1 MTESA
6 GTALPL
12 VPAYVAGLTYS
23 PIHDETCLVSK
34 AAFEIDQLRS
44 VLDSRELAEAWLNG
58 LGIANPRAGYSNL
71 TKLAGIVPL
80 DLLSVLLDQFAEAAS
95 QLADADMA
103 LNNLE
108 RFFQAARSPL
118 AMAALFER
126 DPAALPNLL
135 LILNSS
141 QHLSDQLCADP
152 ESYELLR
159 LTEGRP
165 VARDLIVEELLA
177 DVRRLENEED
187 VLAAL
192 RRFKR
197 RETLRI
203 AYGDLV
209 LGVPVAQITRQISY
223 VADASVEAALEFALR
238 KIWKRKHPTNGR
250 QHSPP
255 RFVVLALG
263 KLGGL
268 ELNYSS
274 DIDLVFLYQ
283 QVESLAAR
291 DGDSG
296 REFVTAV
303 AQELISLLTV
313 TTDLG
318 FVYRV
323 DMRLRPEGRQGPL
336 CADIEQALG
345 YYDMRGRT
353 WERQAYV
360 KARPIAG
367 DRDLGYEYLT
377 RLEPWIYR
385 RYLSL
390 TDITGIKSLKR
401 RIEDSSTNGELASSD
416 VKTGMGG
423 IRDIEFV
430 IQFLQL
436 LNGGALEQVRT
447 GNTLEAIAK
456 LNQAGAL
463 THQESTI
470 LEENYSFL
478 RKLEHRLQ
486 IMYDLQTHQLPKDVE
501 DLTKLARRMAYTNK
515 ANVPALEA
523 FRKDYKQRT
532 EVNRKIL
539 DHLLHDAFGDDAGTE
554 PEVDL
559 VNDPDPS
566 SETIDG
572 VMGKYPFAD
581 TRAAYSNLMSL
592 AEERIPFLSTRRCRM
607 FLASI
612 APRLLAAIAQTPD
625 PDGTLINL
633 SRVSDSLGGKAALWE
648 LFSSNHPS
656 LNLYV
661 TLCAACPYLSG
672 ILTSNP
678 GMIDELLDSLLIG
691 KLPDLATLE
700 ASLAELTR
708 GAEDKEPILHSFKV
722 SQHLRVGVRDILG
735 KDDIQA
741 THAELSDVAEACL
754 RHIVEVEK
762 TKLIEKRGEP
772 RIGEPSSVPITDGDL
787 PPYWQW
793 HPGAE
798 HIGEP
803 CEFIVLALGKLGG
816 REPNYHSDL
825 DLVFLYEADGMT
837 HASRRSNVENTSNNH
852 FFSELGQRIIKHTS
866 HFGPYGRLYEVDPRL
881 RPTGRSGSLAVSL
894 AGFVR
899 YFHEG
904 GGQLWERQSLCKAR
918 VIYGGPHAAQRAID
932 AVNEA
937 MYWKPWQSSDAAE
950 IRAMRMKLEE
960 TASPRNLKRGPG
972 GTVDTEFLVQMLQLK
987 HGAEMREVRK
997 PGTLAGLLALEQAGV
1012 LKADDAIFLRSAYGF
1027 QRSIEARIRLMDTA
1041 GRHEYPEDPREQA
1054 KLSFLMGTSDPAELE
1069 KKVFDTFH
1077 KVRETFN
1084 RVFDKAERE

>member
-1 MTESA
+1 
-6 GTALPL
+6 
-12 VPAYVAGLTYS
+12 
-23 PIHDETCLVSK
+23 VSK
-34 AAFEIDQLRS
+34 VAIEIDQLRS
-44 VLDSRELAEAWLNG
+44 VLNSREAAEPWLAA
-58 LGIANPRAGYSNL
+58 LGIVNTRAAYINL
-71 TKLAGIVPL
+71 TKLAALVPL
-80 DLLSVLLDQFAEAAS
+80 DLLGNILEQFAGAAPL
-95 QLADADMA
+95 LADPDMA

-108 RFFQAARSPL
+108 RFFLASRSPL
-118 AMAALFER
+118 SMAALFER
-126 DPAALPNLL
+126 DPHALPNLL
-135 LILNSS
+135 LILNNS

-165 VARDLIVEELLA
+165 VARELLIEELLA

-223 VADASVEAALEFALR
+223 VADATVEAALEFAIR
-238 KIWKRKHPTNGR
+238 KVWKRKHPNNGR
-250 QHSPP
+250 QHSPT

-283 QVESLAAR
+283 QAEGIAR
-291 DGDSG
+291 EGDSG
-296 REFVTAV
+296 HEFSTAV
-303 AQELISLLTV
+303 AQELISLLTE

-336 CADIEQALG
+336 CASVEQALS

-367 DRDLGYEYLT
+367 DMELGYEYLV
-377 RLEPWIYR
+377 RMEPWIYR

-401 RIEDSSTNGELASSD
+401 RIEDRSTSSELASSD
-416 VKTGMGG
+416 VKTGHGG
-423 IRDIEFV
+423 IRDIEFA

-436 LNGGALEQVRT
+436 LNGGALDQVRT
-447 GNTLEAIAK
+447 GNTLEAIIK

-463 THQESTI
+463 THQESMI
-470 LEENYSFL
+470 LEENYSNL

-486 IMYDLQTHQLPKDVE
+486 IMYDLQTHQLPQATS
-501 DLTKLARRMAYTNK
+501 DLTKVARRMGYTDR
-515 ANVPALEA
+515 AGVTALEA

-532 EVNRKIL
+532 EVNRRIL
-539 DHLLHDAFGDDAGTE
+539 DHLLHDAFGDDAATE

-559 VNDPDPS
+559 VNNPDPAL
-566 SETIDG
+566 ETIDR
-572 VMGKYPFAD
+572 VLSKYPFAD
-581 TRAAYSNLMSL
+581 PRTAYTNLMSL
-592 AEERIPFLSTRRCRM
+592 AEERIPFLNTRRCRM

-612 APRLLAAIAQTPD
+612 APRLLSAIARTPD
-625 PDGTLINL
+625 PDGTLVTL

-648 LFSSNHPS
+648 LFSSNHAT

-678 GMIDELLDSLLIG
+678 GMIDELLDSLLID

-700 ASLAELTR
+700 ASLAELTH

-735 KDDIQA
+735 KDDIQD
-741 THAELSDVAEACL
+741 THAALSDVAEACL
-754 RHIVEVEK
+754 RHIVEVE
-762 TKLIEKRGEP
+762 TAKLMEKRGEP
-772 RIGEPSSVPITDGDL
+772 RIGEPGSVPLTDGEV

-798 HIGEP
+798 RIGQP

-825 DLVFLYEADGMT
+825 DLVFLYEADGQT
-837 HASRRSNVENTSNNH
+837 HAPRRSTIQNTSNNH
-852 FFSELGQRIIKHTS
+852 FFSELGQRIIKRAT
-866 HFGPYGRLYEVDPRL
+866 HFGPYGRLYDVDPRL
-881 RPTGRSGSLAVSL
+881 RPTGRSGSLALSL

-918 VIYGGPHAAQRAID
+918 VIVGSKQAAARALD
-932 AVNEA
+932 AVTEA
-937 MYWKPWQSSDAAE
+937 VYCQPWQAGDAAE
-950 IRAMRMKLEE
+950 IRAMRTKLEE
-960 TASPRNLKRGPG
+960 SATERNLKRGPG
-972 GTVDTEFLVQMLQLK
+972 GTMDTEFLVQMLQLK
-987 HGAEMREVRK
+987 HGAAMPAVRK
-997 PGTLAGLLALEQAGV
+997 PGTIAGLLALEKAGV
-1012 LKADDAIFLRSAYGF
+1012 LKADDAIFLRNAYSF
-1027 QRSIEARIRLMDTA
+1027 QRSIEARIRLMDAT
-1041 GRHEYPEDPREQA
+1041 GRHEFPEDPREQA
-1054 KLSFLMGTSDPAELE
+1054 KLSFLMGTSDSAQLD
-1069 KKVFDTFH
+1069 KKVFDTFR
-1077 KVRETFN
+1077 KVRETYIK
-1084 RVFDKAERE
+1084 VFDRAERD

>member
-1 MTESA
+1 
-6 GTALPL
+6 LPAA
-12 VPAYVAGLTYS
+12 VRNFPS
-23 PIHDETCLVSK
+23 DEICLVSK
-34 AAFEIDQLRS
+34 LAIEIDQLRS
-44 VLDSRELAEAWLNG
+44 VLNSREAAEPWLAAV
-58 LGIANPRAGYSNL
+58 GIVNTRAAYLNL
-71 TKLAGIVPL
+71 TKLAALVPL
-80 DLLSVLLDQFAEAAS
+80 DLLTIILEQFADAAP
-95 QLADADMA
+95 QLADPDMA

-108 RFFQAARSPL
+108 RFFLASRSPL
-118 AMAALFER
+118 SMAALFER
-126 DPAALPNLL
+126 DPHALTNLL

-141 QHLSDQLCADP
+141 QHLSDQLCVDP

-165 VARDLIVEELLA
+165 VARELLIEELLT
-177 DVRRLENEED
+177 DIRRLENEED
-187 VLAAL
+187 VMAAL

-223 VADASVEAALEFALR
+223 VADATVEAALEFALR
-238 KIWKRKHPTNGR
+238 KVWKRKHPNNGR
-250 QHSPP
+250 QDSPP

-283 QVESLAAR
+283 TSSGAAAR
-291 DGDSG
+291 EGENG
-296 REFVTAV
+296 HEFCTAV
-303 AQELISLLTV
+303 AQELIALLTE
-313 TTDLG
+313 TTELG

-336 CADIEQALG
+336 CASVEQALG

-367 DRDLGYEYLT
+367 DMELGYEYLS
-377 RLEPWIYR
+377 RMEPWIYR

-401 RIEDSSTNGELASSD
+401 RIEDRSTHGELASSD
-416 VKTGMGG
+416 VKTGHGG

-447 GNTLEAIAK
+447 GNTLEAITK

-470 LEENYSFL
+470 LEENYSYL

-486 IMYDLQTHQLPKDVE
+486 IMYDLQTHQLPQATS
-501 DLTKLARRMAYTNK
+501 DLTKVARRMGYTDRPG
-515 ANVPALEA
+515 ATALEA

-539 DHLLHDAFGDDAGTE
+539 DHLLHDAFGDDAATE

-559 VNDPDPS
+559 VNDPDPAP
-566 SETIDG
+566 ETIDR

-581 TRAAYSNLMSL
+581 PRTAYTNLMSL
-592 AEERIPFLSTRRCRM
+592 AEEPIPFLSTRRCRM

-612 APRLLAAIAQTPD
+612 APRLLSAIAETPD
-625 PDGTLINL
+625 PDGTLVTL

-648 LFSSNHPS
+648 LFSSNHPT

-678 GMIDELLDSLLIG
+678 GMIDELLDSLLID

-735 KDDIQA
+735 KDDIQD
-741 THAELSDVAEACL
+741 THVELSDVAEACL
-754 RHIVEVEK
+754 RHIVEAE
-762 TKLIEKRGEP
+762 TAKLIEKRGEP
-772 RIGEPSSVPITDGDL
+772 RIGEPHSVPLTDGEL
-787 PPYWQW
+787 PPYWRF
-793 HPGAE
+793 HPGSE
-798 HIGEP
+798 RIGEP

-825 DLVFLYEADGMT
+825 DLVFLYEADGQT
-837 HASRRSNVENTSNNH
+837 HAPRRSTIQNTSNNH
-852 FFSELGQRIIKHTS
+852 FFSELGQRIIKRAT

-881 RPTGRSGSLAVSL
+881 RPTGRSGSLALSL

-918 VIYGGPHAAQRAID
+918 VIVGSEQAATRALEAVTEAVYG
-932 AVNEA
+932 
-937 MYWKPWQSSDAAE
+937 KPWQARDAAE
-950 IRAMRMKLEE
+950 IRAMRTKLEE
-960 TASPRNLKRGPG
+960 SASERNLKRGPG
-972 GTVDTEFLVQMLQLK
+972 GTMDTEFLVQMLQLK
-987 HGAEMREVRK
+987 HGAKMPELRK
-997 PGTLAGLLALEQAGV
+997 PNTIAALVALEKAGV
-1012 LKADDAIFLRSAYGF
+1012 LNADDAIFLRNAYGF
-1027 QRSIEARIRLMDTA
+1027 QRSIEARIRLMDAA
-1041 GRHEYPEDPREQA
+1041 GRHEFPADPREQA
-1054 KLSFLMGTSDPAELE
+1054 KLSFLMGTSDPAQLD
-1069 KKVFDTFH
+1069 KKVFDTFR
-1077 KVRETFN
+1077 KVRETFTK
-1084 RVFDKAERE
+1084 VFDRAERE

>member
-1 MTESA
+1 M
-6 GTALPL
+6 
-12 VPAYVAGLTYS
+12 
-23 PIHDETCLVSK
+23 SK
-34 AAFEIDQLRS
+34 LAIEIDQLRS
-44 VLDSRELAEAWLNG
+44 VLASRDEAEPWLAT
-58 LGIANPRAGYSNL
+58 LGVANYRAAHTSL
-71 TKLAGIVPL
+71 TRLASLVPL
-80 DLLSVLLDQFAEAAS
+80 DLLANILEQFAAAVP
-95 QLADADMA
+95 QLADPDMA

-108 RFFQAARSPL
+108 RFIQAARSPL
-118 AMAALFER
+118 SMAALFER
-126 DPAALPNLL
+126 DPIALPNLL

-141 QHLSDQLCADP
+141 QHLSDQLCTDP

-165 VARDLIVEELLA
+165 VARELLVEELLA
-177 DVRRLENEED
+177 DVRRLDNQED
-187 VLAAL
+187 VVAAL

-223 VADASVEAALEFALR
+223 VADAAVEAALEFSVR
-238 KIWKRKHPTNGR
+238 KVWKRKFPNNGR
-250 QHSPP
+250 QYVPP

-283 QVESLAAR
+283 SQDDTPRE
-291 DGDSG
+291 GDSSH
-296 REFVTAV
+296 EFATAI

-313 TTDLG
+313 TTEMG

-336 CADIEQALG
+336 CSSVEQALG

-367 DRDLGYEYLT
+367 DLELGYEYLEK
-377 RLEPWIYR
+377 LEPWIYR

-390 TDITGIKSLKR
+390 IDITGIKALKR
-401 RIEDSSTNGELASSD
+401 RIEDRSTHGELAASD
-416 VKTGMGG
+416 VKTGLGG

-436 LNGGALEQVRT
+436 LNGGAEEQVRT
-447 GNTLEAIAK
+447 GNTLEAITR
-456 LNQAGAL
+456 LDQAGAL

-470 LEENYSFL
+470 LEENYAYL

-486 IMYDLQTHQLPKDVE
+486 IMYDLQTHQLPSARG
-501 DLTKLARRMAYTNK
+501 DLIKLARRMGYTDQGETT
-515 ANVPALEA
+515 ALEA
-523 FRKDYKQRT
+523 FRKDFQHLT

-539 DHLLHDAFGDDAGTE
+539 DHLLHDAFGDDADTE

-559 VNDPDPS
+559 VNDPDPDP
-566 SETIDG
+566 ETIAQ
-572 VMGKYPFAD
+572 VLGKYPFAD
-581 TRAAYSNLMSL
+581 PHTAYNNLMSL
-592 AEERIPFLSTRRCRM
+592 AEEPIAFLSTRRCRM

-612 APRLLAAIAQTPD
+612 APRLLTAIAQTPD
-625 PDGTLINL
+625 PDATLVTL

-648 LFSSNHPS
+648 LFSSNHAT

-661 TLCAACPYLSG
+661 TLCAACPYLSS

-678 GMIDELLDSLLIG
+678 GMIDELLDSLLIARM
-691 KLPDLATLE
+691 PDLATLE

-708 GAEDKEPILHSFKV
+708 GAEDRDPILHSFKA
-722 SQHLRVGVRDILG
+722 SQHLSIGVRDILG
-735 KDDIQA
+735 KDDIQV
-741 THAELSDVAEACL
+741 THADLADVAEVCL
-754 RHIVEVEK
+754 RQITETEMVRLV
-762 TKLIEKRGEP
+762 EKRGEP
-772 RIGEPSSVPITDGDL
+772 RIGEPTSVPLTDGEL
-787 PPYWQW
+787 PPWWKW
-793 HPGAE
+793 HPDGE
-798 HIGEP
+798 RIGQP
-803 CEFIVLALGKLGG
+803 SEFIVLALGKLGG

-825 DLVFLYEADGMT
+825 DLVFLYEADGQT
-837 HASRRSNVENTSNNH
+837 HASRRTNVENTSNNH
-852 FFSELGQRIIKHTS
+852 FFSELGQRVIKRMT

-881 RPTGRSGSLAVSL
+881 RPTGRSGSLALSL
-894 AGFVR
+894 AGLVR

-918 VIYGGPHAAQRAID
+918 VIVGSERIAALTMD
-932 AVNEA
+932 AVTEA
-937 MYWKPWQSSDAAE
+937 IYCKPWQTSDAAE

-960 TASPRNLKRGPG
+960 SASKRNLKRGPG
-972 GTVDTEFLVQMLQLK
+972 GTMDTEFLVQMLQLK
-987 HGAEMREVRK
+987 HGAELREIRL
-997 PGTLAGLLALEQAGV
+997 PGTLAALGALQQAGV
-1012 LKADDAIFLRSAYGF
+1012 LNADDAVLLRSAYGF
-1027 QRSIEARIRLMDTA
+1027 QRSIEARIRLMDAA
-1041 GRHEYPEDPREQA
+1041 GRHEFPADAREQT
-1054 KLSFLMGTSDPAELE
+1054 KLAFLMGFDEHTELAG
-1069 KKVFDTFH
+1069 KVADTARAVRDTFNH
-1077 KVRETFN
+1077 I
-1084 RVFDKAERE
+1084 FDRAERE